1 MKPVNFKEIATKLID
16 VGDPSITSIAYRC
29 GTTADTIRRIA
40 NGSTTKVEYHIGCG
54 LIEIHRGVLR
64 RACK

>member
-1 MKPVNFKEIATKLID
+1 MKPVIFKDIATALIEG
-16 VGDPSITSIAYRC
+16 GDPSITSIAHRC

-54 LIEIHRGVLR
+54 LIEIHKGVLR
-64 RACK
+64 RTVK

>member
-1 MKPVNFKEIATKLID
+1 MKQVIFKDIATKLID
-16 VGDPSITSIAYRC
+16 NENPSIAEIAYRC
-29 GTTADTIRRIA
+29 GTTTDTIRRIA
-40 NGSTTKVEYHIGCG
+40 NGKTDKVEYHIGCG